1 MFEYYVCKLFD
12 EKENIDDLLMD
23 LVWYLWIGKYLLLFG
38 KCVMIMFEWY
48 FIVDKVFYKEEK
60 NLYYYFCE
68 DVNMVCKMFSDFGLN
83 LDEGCIINGYILVK
97 EINGEDFIK
106 VDGKMFV
113 IDGGFLK
120 VY

>member
-1 MFEYYVCKLFD
+1 
-12 EKENIDDLLMD
+12 
-23 LVWYLWIGKYLLLFG
+23 
-38 KCVMIMFEWY
+38 
-48 FIVDKVFYKEEK
+48 
-60 NLYYYFCE
+60 
-68 DVNMVCKMFSDFGLN
+68 MVCKMFSDFGLN
-83 LDEGCIINGYILVK
+83 VDEGCIINGYILVK